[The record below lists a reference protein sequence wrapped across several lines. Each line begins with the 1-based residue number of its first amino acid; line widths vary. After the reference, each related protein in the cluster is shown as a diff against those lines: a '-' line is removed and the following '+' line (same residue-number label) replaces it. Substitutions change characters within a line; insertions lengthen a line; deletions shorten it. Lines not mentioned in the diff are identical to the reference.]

1 MPRFL
6 ADTAAGETIGRTG
19 VLANVE
25 MAAAWD
31 GEEGGSW
38 ARDWSSYDRSISSY
52 QEVLA
57 AAATITGGERV
68 LDIGC
73 GNGESS
79 RAAARAAFP
88 GSVVGVDLSKAM
100 LERACDLSAAEG
112 LTNVTF
118 EQADAQ
124 IHPFEPG
131 AYDVVIS
138 RFGAMFFSDRVAAF
152 RNIHR
157 ATRDGGRLVMLA
169 WQGLTRNE
177 WMSEIRAALAAGR
190 DLPSPPPGEAGP
202 FGLAD
207 PDGVQVTLE
216 AAGYQHVAISS
227 VEEPIFAGTEAEEAY
242 RFFCGTGMVRGLV
255 AELDARGRDRALSS
269 LRAMFEAHATD
280 QGVQLGSAAW
290 LITAL
295 RPSPTDTQGCHRR
308 YRPTGPAFQVTG

>member
-1 MPRFL
+1 MPRSL
-6 ADTAAGETIGRTG
+6 VDTAAADATG
-19 VLANVE
+19 QNRVLANAE

-38 ARDWSSYDRSISSY
+38 AGDWSSYDRSISRY
-52 QEVLA
+52 QEALA
-57 AAATITGGERV
+57 AAAAITGGEQV

-79 RAAARAAFP
+79 RAAARAASP
-88 GSVVGVDLSKAM
+88 GSVVGIDLSKAM
-100 LERACDLSAAEG
+100 LERARGLSAAER

-118 EQADAQ
+118 DQGDAQ
-124 IHPFEPG
+124 THPFETG
-131 AYDVVIS
+131 EYDAVIS
-138 RFGAMFFSDRVAAF
+138 RFGGMFFSDRVAAF

-177 WMSEIRAALAAGR
+177 WMTEIRAALAAGR

-207 PDGVQVTLE
+207 PDAVQVTLE
-216 AAGYQHVAISS
+216 AAGYQQVAISS
-227 VEEPIFAGTEAEEAY
+227 VEEPIFAGTGAEDAY

-269 LRAMFEAHATD
+269 LRALFEAHATH

-295 RPSPTDTQGCHRR
+295 RPLT
-308 YRPTGPAFQVTG
+308 